1 MFDGLFDGEAHRAII
16 VLPDSHAL
24 VDARLVP
31 LGGDVWRIE
40 PDSGAGEHGVASG
53 SGEVA
58 VEAVADDVAAD
69 VGE

>member
-40 PDSGAGEHGVASG
+40 PDSTGEPGG
-53 SGEVA
+53 LGG
-58 VEAVADDVAAD
+58 ADDDLVAPEVEDFAPEA
-69 VGE
+69 G